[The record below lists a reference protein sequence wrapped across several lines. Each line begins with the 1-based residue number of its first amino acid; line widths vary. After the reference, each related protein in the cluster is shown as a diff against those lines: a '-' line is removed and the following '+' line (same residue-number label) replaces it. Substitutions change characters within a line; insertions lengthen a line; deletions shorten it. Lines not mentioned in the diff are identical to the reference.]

1 MVELQGHRLEACFL
15 LMLGTGLRR
24 GEALGL
30 RWIDVDL
37 DNAVRTVRSQLRR
50 KVGRVNPGTGG
61 REGAG
66 LVLVAPKTERSKR
79 QVDLPIFVV
88 AALKGHKARQ
98 AEERLHLGA
107 AWRDTGHVFT
117 TSIGTPCDPRN
128 TSREFAMVARRAGLG
143 AWHVHELR
151 HSAASLMLAQ
161 GQAIEVVSA
170 VLGHSSI
177 RMTADIYGHIAR
189 SQRQAAASAMDAALG
204 TS

>member
-1 MVELQGHRLEACFL
+1 
-15 LMLGTGLRR
+15 
-24 GEALGL
+24 
-30 RWIDVDL
+30 
-37 DNAVRTVRSQLRR
+37 
-50 KVGRVNPGTGG
+50 
-61 REGAG
+61 
-66 LVLVAPKTERSKR
+66 
-79 QVDLPIFVV
+79 
-88 AALKGHKARQ
+88 
-98 AEERLHLGA
+98 
-107 AWRDTGHVFT
+107 
-117 TSIGTPCDPRN
+117 
-128 TSREFAMVARRAGLG
+128 MVARRAGLG